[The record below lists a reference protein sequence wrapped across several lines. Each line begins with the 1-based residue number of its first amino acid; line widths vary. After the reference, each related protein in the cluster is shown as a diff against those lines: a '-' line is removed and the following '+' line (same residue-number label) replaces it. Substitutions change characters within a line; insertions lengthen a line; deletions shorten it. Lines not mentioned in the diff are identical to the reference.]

1 MKPFSVTILG
11 CGSATPSKTRNPSAQ
26 IVNIHDRLMMIDC
39 GEGSQM
45 QMRRFYIKNNR
56 INHIFI
62 SHLHGDHYLGLMG
75 LLFTYH
81 LFGRTEEMH
90 IYAPQELKDVIDLQ
104 LKVSN
109 SQLLYPLIFHPITS
123 NTKTLLLEN
132 NTFKVF
138 SFPVQHSVNCW
149 GFVFEEKNCG
159 YKINKEFITQEK
171 PTIEE
176 IQSIKQG
183 ADFINSQGVVF
194 ENSDIVLPADLL
206 RSYAYSS
213 DTIYD
218 ENIIPFIEN
227 TSLLYHEATFM
238 HDKADVAKQKFHT
251 TAKEAAT
258 IAYKAKAKKLI
269 IGHFSAR
276 YDDNLALLAE
286 AREYFPNTIAAED
299 GLKVE
304 INVEL

>member
-1 MKPFSVTILG
+1 MKPFLVTILG

-39 GEGSQM
+39 GEGTQM
-45 QMRRFYIKNNR
+45 QMRKFYIKNNR

-81 LFGRTEEMH
+81 LFGRTEEMN
-90 IYAPQELKDVIDLQ
+90 IYAPQDLENIIDLQ
-104 LKVSN
+104 LKASN
-109 SQLLYPLIFHPITS
+109 SKLLYPLIFHTITS
-123 NTKTLLLEN
+123 NAKTLLLET

-138 SFPVQHSVNCW
+138 SFPLQHSVPCW
-149 GFVFEEKNCG
+149 GFVFEEKYCG
-159 YKINKEFITQEK
+159 FKVDKDFVRREN
-171 PTIEE
+171 PSIEE

-183 ADFINSQGVVF
+183 ADYINTEGLVF
-194 ENSDIVLPADLL
+194 KNSDIVLPADLL
-206 RSYAYSS
+206 RSYVYCS

-227 TSLLYHEATFM
+227 TTLLYHEATFT

-251 TAKEAAT
+251 TAKEAAL
-258 IAYKAKAKKLI
+258 IACKAKAKKLI

-286 AREYFPNTIAAED
+286 AREYFPNTFAAED
-299 GLKVE
+299 GLKIEVK
-304 INVEL
+304 

>member
-39 GEGSQM
+39 GEGTQM

-75 LLFTYH
+75 LFFTYH

-90 IYAPQELKDVIDLQ
+90 IYAPQDLKDVIDLQ

-123 NTKTLLLEN
+123 NTKTLLLET

-138 SFPVQHSVNCW
+138 SFPVQHSVTCW

-183 ADFINSQGVVF
+183 ADYINTEGVVF
-194 ENSDIVLPADLL
+194 KNSDIVLPADLL
-206 RSYAYSS
+206 RSYAYCS
-213 DTIYD
+213 DTVYD

-227 TSLLYHEATFM
+227 ATLLYHEATFM

-304 INVEL
+304 INDEL